1 MTTEFRR
8 RPTDFQAAPRKIAD
22 PFFRSPNLAR
32 CGLQGGLKKSRHL
45 GVSTP
50 RPL

>member
-1 MTTEFRR
+1 MTTEFKR
-8 RPTDFQAAPRKIAD
+8 RPTDFQAAPRKIVGSV
-22 PFFRSPNLAR
+22 FRSPNLAR
-32 CGLQGGLKKSRHL
+32 CGLQRGLKKSRQL